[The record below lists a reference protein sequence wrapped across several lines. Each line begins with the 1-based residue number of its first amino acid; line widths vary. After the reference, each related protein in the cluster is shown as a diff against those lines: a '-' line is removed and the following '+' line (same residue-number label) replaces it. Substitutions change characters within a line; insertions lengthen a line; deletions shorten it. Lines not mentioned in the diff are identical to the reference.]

1 MLTHNARAEAS
12 NYRRSASLSLKELA
26 GIKIPVKRRGRVLIW
41 KISMIEARDGTAHA
55 SRYYART
62 AIEGLQIEVDAE
74 LPRSETIPHAM
85 IRIVLP

>member
-1 MLTHNARAEAS
+1 M
-12 NYRRSASLSLKELA
+12 
-26 GIKIPVKRRGRVLIW
+26 IW